1 MSLAEAADVANAD
14 ATYARIED
22 GKWDC
27 DTLQLV
33 RGRSVASFR
42 YGPYREE
49 TRFTEVF
56 YTDDSREVV
65 VFVTLSGE
73 VECADLAEE
82 QPTGYL
88 YAMQGNT
95 EQALTNEARLARY
108 FDTDDFLEFCGYCGR
123 ENSMIGA
130 VFGVAFV
137 VLGGVL
143 LAGGLRMRK
152 RL

>member
-1 MSLAEAADVANAD
+1 TQARFMIIGGIVLLLVGVYISAFLIPDVLKTASGPQPMSLAEAADVANAD

-33 RGRSVASFR
+33 RGRSVTSIR

-56 YTDDSREVV
+56 YSDDSREVV

-88 YAMQGNT
+88 YAMQGDT
-95 EQALTNEARLARY
+95 QQALTNEARLARY
-108 FDTDDFLEFCGYCGR
+108 FD
-123 ENSMIGA
+123 S
-130 VFGVAFV
+130 
-137 VLGGVL
+137 
-143 LAGGLRMRK
+143 
-152 RL
+152 